1 MNRLTKRSDRHEGWC
16 DHGRHIIGREI
27 SLKTGEE
34 MLKMLD
40 PAKYEAVPVV
50 INKKGEL
57 AEKVRGL
64 DLALLALHGAFGED
78 GTVQA
83 VLESLGIPYTG
94 SGVLSSA
101 ICMDKDMSKRL
112 LRAAG
117 IKVADWLCWNHIDEF
132 APEAVEKLGYPVIV
146 KPSSGGS
153 SIGMAKVNSPDG
165 LRADV
170 TEAFRWD
177 RSVMVERYVPGM
189 EITCPILDG
198 ETLPIIGIVP
208 MAAEWFDYDAKYTEN
223 GAQEQVA
230 VLPAELEHKVR
241 RIAQD
246 CYRTLKCSVY
256 ARVDMIL
263 SDGVPFVLEVN
274 TLPGMT
280 SASLLPR
287 SAKAAGL
294 TFSGLLDAII
304 SASLKER
311 GVPVYVR

>member
-1 MNRLTKRSDRHEGWC
+1 MRVGVIMGGISSE
-16 DHGRHIIGREI
+16 REI

-34 MLKMLD
+34 MLKKLD

-50 INKKGEL
+50 INKKEEL

-83 VLESLGIPYTG
+83 VLESLNIPYTG

-101 ICMDKDMSKRL
+101 ICMDKDVSKRL

-117 IKVADWLCWNHIDEF
+117 IPTADWLCWNHISEF

-153 SIGMAKVNSPDG
+153 SIGMVKVNEPGG
-165 LRADV
+165 LRAAV

-177 RSVMVERYVPGM
+177 RSVMVERYVQGT

-198 ETLPIIGIVP
+198 RTLPALGIIP
-208 MAAEWFDYDAKYTEN
+208 QTSEYFDFDAKYTEN
-223 GAQEQVA
+223 GALEEIA
-230 VLPAELEHKVR
+230 VLPADLERKVR
-241 RIAQD
+241 QISLD
-246 CYRTLKCSVY
+246 CCRTLKCSVY
-256 ARVDMIL
+256 ARIDIIV

-280 SASLLPR
+280 SASLLPK
-287 SAKAAGL
+287 SAKAAGM

-304 SASLKER
+304 AASLKER
-311 GVPVYVR
+311 GVPVHVQ

>member
-1 MNRLTKRSDRHEGWC
+1 MKVGVIMGGISSE
-16 DHGRHIIGREI
+16 REI
-27 SLKTGEE
+27 SLKTGAEI
-34 MLKMLD
+34 LKELD

-50 INKKGEL
+50 INKREEL
-57 AEKVRGL
+57 AEQVRGL

-83 VLESLGIPYTG
+83 VLESLDIPYTG

-117 IKVADWLCWNHIDEF
+117 IPTADWLCWNHIDEF
-132 APEAVEKLGYPVIV
+132 APEAAEQLGYPVIV

-153 SIGMAKVNSPDG
+153 SIGMTKVNGPG
-165 LRADV
+165 ELQGAV
-170 TEAFRWD
+170 AEAFRWD
-177 RSVMVERYVPGM
+177 RAVMAERYVRGM
-189 EITCPILDG
+189 EITCSILDR
-198 ETLPIIGIVP
+198 ETLPILGIVP
-208 MAAEWFDYDAKYTEN
+208 QNAEWFDYEAKYTEN
-223 GAQEQVA
+223 GAVEQVA
-230 VLPAELEHKVR
+230 VLPPELEREVR
-241 RIAQD
+241 KIALD
-246 CYRTLKCSVY
+246 CYRALKCSVY

-280 SASLLPR
+280 SASLLPK

-304 SASLKER
+304 TASLKER
-311 GVPVYVR
+311 GVPVHVR

>member
-1 MNRLTKRSDRHEGWC
+1 MKVGVIMGGISSE
-16 DHGRHIIGREI
+16 REI
-27 SLKTGEE
+27 SLKTGVE

-50 INKKGEL
+50 INKREEL
-57 AEKVRGL
+57 AEQVRGL

-83 VLESLGIPYTG
+83 VLESLDIPYTG

-112 LRAAG
+112 LRSAG
-117 IKVADWLCWNHIDEF
+117 IPTADWLCWNHIDEF
-132 APEAVEKLGYPVIV
+132 APKGAEQLGYPVIV

-153 SIGMAKVNSPDG
+153 SIGMTKVNGPG
-165 LRADV
+165 ELQGAV
-170 TEAFRWD
+170 AEAFRWD
-177 RSVMVERYVPGM
+177 RSVMAERYVRGM

-198 ETLPIIGIVP
+198 ETLPILGIVP
-208 MAAEWFDYDAKYTEN
+208 RNAEWFDYDAKYTEN
-223 GAQEQVA
+223 GAVEQVA
-230 VLPAELEHKVR
+230 VLPPELESKVR
-241 RIAQD
+241 QIALD

-263 SDGVPFVLEVN
+263 SDDVPFVLEVN

-280 SASLLPR
+280 SASLLPK

-304 SASLKER
+304 TASLKER
-311 GVPVYVR
+311 GVPVHVR

>member
-1 MNRLTKRSDRHEGWC
+1 MKVGVIMGGISSE
-16 DHGRHIIGREI
+16 REI

-40 PAKYEAVPVV
+40 PNKYEAVPVV
-50 INKKGEL
+50 INKKEEL

-83 VLESLGIPYTG
+83 VLESLNIPYTG

-117 IKVADWLCWNHIDEF
+117 IPTADWLCWNHIDEF
-132 APEAVEKLGYPVIV
+132 SPEALEELGYPVIV

-153 SIGMAKVNSPDG
+153 SIGMTKVNEPDE
-165 LRADV
+165 LRAAV
-170 TEAFRWD
+170 MEAFRWD
-177 RSVMVERYVPGM
+177 RSVMAERYIRGM

-198 ETLPIIGIVP
+198 ETMPIISIIP
-208 MAAEWFDYDAKYTEN
+208 KAAEWFDYDAKYTAN
-223 GAQEQVA
+223 GAVEQVA
-230 VLPAELEHKVR
+230 VLPPELEREVR
-241 RIAQD
+241 RIALD
-246 CYRTLKCSVY
+246 CYRTLKCTVY

-263 SDGVPFVLEVN
+263 SDGFPFVLEVN

-304 SASLKER
+304 AVSLKER
-311 GVPVYVR
+311 GVPVHVR